1 MRTKLHIF
9 KTVAYHLSFTKAAEE
24 LFISQPAVSK
34 AIRNLEDEYK
44 TTFFLRHRSSIELT
58 DNGKAFLVYVNRI
71 LDIFSEVD
79 NQFLNVKEVL
89 PKDITFGVSTTL
101 ANYIIPKIIA
111 KFRIQ
116 YPETTFKIKSGN
128 SNDIEALLLNQQL
141 DFGITE
147 GKEANRKLLFK
158 PFIKDEIVLV
168 TNANNSAFK
177 NGVINRETLQ
187 QLPIIEREFGSGTRN
202 IMYEFLNKNDITALN
217 TVVTLS
223 STEAIKNYLY
233 YSNNYALLSI
243 NAVSEDLKNNKLRI
257 IDISDL
263 TMERWF
269 HFVCRT
275 GYQSKV
281 MDTVEKF
288 IRNNYS

>member
-1 MRTKLHIF
+1 MRTKLHVF
-9 KTVAYHLSFTKAAEE
+9 KTVAYHLSFTKAAEQ
-24 LFISQPAVSK
+24 LYISQPAVSK
-34 AIRNLEDEYK
+34 AVRNLEDDYK
-44 TTFFLRHRSSIELT
+44 TTFFLRHRNSIELT
-58 DNGKAFLVYVNRI
+58 DNGKVFLEYVNKI
-71 LDIFSEVD
+71 LNIFSEID
-79 NQFLNVKEVL
+79 NQFLNEKEAL
-89 PKDITFGVSTTL
+89 PKDITFGVSSTL
-101 ANYIIPKIIA
+101 ATYIIPKIIA
-111 KFRIQ
+111 NFRVH
-116 YPETTFKIKSGN
+116 YPETRFKIKSGN
-128 SNDIEALLLNQQL
+128 SEDIEVLLLNQHL

-147 GKEANRKLLFK
+147 GKESHKKLQFK
-158 PFIKDEIVLV
+158 PFLKDEIVLV
-168 TNANNSAFK
+168 TNANNTAFK
-177 NGVINRETLQ
+177 NGVITLEILQ

-202 IMYEFLNKNDITALN
+202 IIYEFLNKKGITALN
-217 TVVTLS
+217 TVVTLN

-233 YSNNYALLSI
+233 NSDNYALISI

-281 MDTVEKF
+281 MDSVEKF